1 MHDTEIG
8 AAGEDWDVLLSFLPP
23 DWQELAR
30 DTGALKG
37 LRKDKAVDNLLRT
50 LLLHLGCGH
59 SLRETAV
66 RARQAQLADLSDV
79 ALLKRLKK
87 SSEWLRALCVRLFR
101 ERDLAVVP
109 EGAFRVRAVDATTVK
124 EPGPSGSL
132 WRLHYSVC
140 LPSLACDFFKLTET
154 EGSGTGESL
163 AQFPIRAGDHVLAD
177 RGYSTA
183 RGLRH
188 VAEAGGK
195 LIVRVNTGSLPLRTA
210 TGKQFDLLAAVESVT
225 RSGDARS
232 WATTV
237 VAGEDTDG
245 PAREIPGRVCAIRK
259 SAAAIREAH
268 RRIRRDAS
276 RKGNRVQP
284 ATLRFA
290 EYVIVFTTFPEPPF
304 SAAAVLEW
312 YRLRWQ
318 VELVFKRFKSLAQ
331 LGHVPKYDDD
341 SARAWLYGKLFVAL
355 LVEKLLDHARAIS
368 PWGYALPAPASS
380 QRVT

>member
-8 AAGEDWDVLLSFLPP
+8 AGGEDWDVLLSFLPP

-87 SSEWLRALCVRLFR
+87 SSEWLRVLCVRLFR

-183 RGLRH
+183 RGIRH

-195 LIVRVNTGSLPLRTA
+195 LVVRVNTGSLPLRTA

-237 VAGEDTDG
+237 VAGEDTAG

-290 EYVIVFTTFPEPPF
+290 NLLKCVW
-304 SAAAVLEW
+304 AGAVPV
-312 YRLRWQ
+312 RCLR
-318 VELVFKRFKSLAQ
+318 ST
-331 LGHVPKYDDD
+331 GT
-341 SARAWLYGKLFVAL
+341 
-355 LVEKLLDHARAIS
+355 
-368 PWGYALPAPASS
+368 AS
-380 QRVT
+380 R